1 MADNEKAMEYNTYT
15 KGKNSIQATERAWEL
30 LYKDKGYKLA
40 KDATNPAGSEEG
52 ADDDGNGGGAGDN
65 GEGKDPAEK

>member
-1 MADNEKAMEYNTYT
+1 MEYNTYT

-40 KDATNPAGSEEG
+40 KDTAPADSAGGEDG
-52 ADDDGNGGGAGDN
+52 ADDDGNGGGTGDN
-65 GEGKDPAEK
+65 GEGKNPTEK